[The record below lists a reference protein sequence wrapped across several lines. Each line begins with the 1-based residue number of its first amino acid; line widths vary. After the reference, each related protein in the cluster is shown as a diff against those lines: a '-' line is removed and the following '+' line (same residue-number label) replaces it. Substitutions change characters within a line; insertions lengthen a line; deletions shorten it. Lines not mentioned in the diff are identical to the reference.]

1 MAERAHDDTAARD
14 ETAEQAT
21 REPSAADDAESVRAL
36 AGRAVLVTGATGFL
50 GTHLVRALV
59 SAGARVHAL
68 RRSPGATT
76 RLPCEGVTW
85 HEGDLTD
92 AESLRAAARACAP
105 EVVFN
110 LAAYGTTYD
119 QKDDERALRVNV
131 DGAWNLWRALEGA
144 ECRLVHAGTCGEYGA
159 ARGQVTEE
167 HVCRPTWFY
176 PATKNAGVVLLST
189 LASQRGREVVT
200 LRPFG
205 PYGAAD
211 YSNRVVPS
219 VILSLI
225 RGEEVRVTAGEQLR
239 DYAHVD
245 DHVRA
250 FLLAAVRPLARNG
263 AIYNVGSGEV
273 ITLRHLIETIA
284 RAVSPDALDLVRF
297 GALPYRDTEVWE
309 MCCDI
314 TAARRE
320 LGYAPRVALGEGVA
334 ATVAWYRAHPQA

>member
-1 MAERAHDDTAARD
+1 MAEEPTAQRPATGRA
-14 ETAEQAT
+14 AT
-21 REPSAADDAESVRAL
+21 SSAAQSL
-36 AGRAVLVTGATGFL
+36 AGRSVFITGATGFI
-50 GTHLVRALV
+50 GTHLARALT
-59 SAGARVHAL
+59 AGGARVHAL
-68 RRSPGATT
+68 RRSTAATT
-76 RLPCEGVTW
+76 RLPCEGITW
-85 HEGDLTD
+85 HEGDVTD
-92 AESLRAAARACAP
+92 AESLRAALRGSQP

-119 QKDDERALRVNV
+119 QKDDERAYRVNV
-131 DGAWNLWRALEGA
+131 EGVWNLWRALEGI

-176 PATKNAGVVLLST
+176 PATKNAAVVMLST
-189 LASQRGREVVT
+189 LAAQGRREVVS

-205 PYGAAD
+205 PYGAGD

-219 VILSLI
+219 VVLSLL

-245 DHVRA
+245 DHVEA
-250 FLLAAVRPLARNG
+250 FLLAATRPLARAG
-263 AIYNVGSGEV
+263 AIYNVGSGKV
-273 ITLRHLIETIA
+273 VTLRRLIETVA
-284 RAVSPDALDLVRF
+284 RAVAPDAIKLVRF

-320 LGYAPRVALGEGVA
+320 LGYEPRVPLEEGMA
-334 ATVAWYRAHPQA
+334 STVEWYRERPHG